1 MNIGTFKKLP
11 EKGPVKWY
19 VGEIFL
25 EGESI
30 IGQKHT
36 KDVGSTVSYYEVS
49 KITDI
54 GYEYDIRAEVL
65 TK

>member
-11 EKGPVKWY
+11 EKGPVHRNI
-19 VGEIFL
+19 GEIFL
-25 EGESI
+25 EGEKI
-30 IGQKHT
+30 VGQKHT
-36 KDVGSTVSYYEVS
+36 KDVGATVTYYEIS

-54 GYEYDIRAEVL
+54 GYEYNIRTDVL